1 MLPLRPVTTA
11 SQNWRL
17 LTLSSSRPISPHSFP
32 TFLLSVSGHSVS
44 LSQGLHYRTWTSNC
58 LFYSPTS
65 FPLRFAPSSARSKKL
80 HAPLPP
86 SPPKRSS
93 LTHTKEIPFHDV
105 RSILSAATATM
116 SSESDDDMPL
126 ARFNGRGMCILPTRL
141 SPTPAPCV
149 AVGRDVTGVVM
160 SAALLQRDLPRCFS
174 S

>member
-32 TFLLSVSGHSVS
+32 TFLPSVFGHSV
-44 LSQGLHYRTWTSNC
+44 LLYKGLQYRPLASTC
-58 LFYSPTS
+58 LFYSTTS
-65 FPLRFAPSSARSKKL
+65 FPLRFAPSFARSNKL

-86 SPPKRSS
+86 SSPKRSS
-93 LTHTKEIPFHDV
+93 FTHTKEISVHDV

-126 ARFNGRGMCILPTRL
+126 ARFNGRGMCIPPYNL
-141 SPTPAPCV
+141 SPPWNPV
-149 AVGRDVTGVVM
+149 
-160 SAALLQRDLPRCFS
+160 
-174 S
+174 

>member
-1 MLPLRPVTTA
+1 MRPVTTA

-116 SSESDDDMPL
+116 SAILSADDLNDFISPGVACIKPVES
-126 ARFNGRGMCILPTRL
+126 LPQKSTKDTEV
-141 SPTPAPCV
+141 S
-149 AVGRDVTGVVM
+149 D
-160 SAALLQRDLPRCFS
+160 ALLLFAVS
-174 S
+174 MHL